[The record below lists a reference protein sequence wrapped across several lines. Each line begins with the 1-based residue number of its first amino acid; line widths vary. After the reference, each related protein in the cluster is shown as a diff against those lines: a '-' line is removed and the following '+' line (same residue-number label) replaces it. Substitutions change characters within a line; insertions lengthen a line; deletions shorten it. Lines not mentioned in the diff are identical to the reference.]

1 MAWQGRAGLKPTNHT
16 LATTHSTAAAV
27 HALLHS
33 FIIVFQAN
41 WSPFVLPCQTSQ
53 DKSIINMQFVGKV
66 ISSVSEFYKDIN
78 PATLSGAID
87 VVVVEDVHTGELAC
101 SPFHVRF
108 GKLQLLRP
116 QEKAVELCINGE
128 PLGERLRMKVGEA
141 GETFFV
147 LPRQGDGV
155 EAEYLTSPLVSAQTP
170 VPIEVR
176 SSQARV
182 RLLC

>member
-1 MAWQGRAGLKPTNHT
+1 
-16 LATTHSTAAAV
+16 
-27 HALLHS
+27 
-33 FIIVFQAN
+33 
-41 WSPFVLPCQTSQ
+41 
-53 DKSIINMQFVGKV
+53 MQFVGKV